1 MSAHMP
7 SDRSFQLLEV
17 VPSRME
23 STPAVARRNWPDN
36 TKARIVEEAL
46 APDVNVSAVAR
57 RYGISPSQLFGWRRK
72 AVAKGQVKRR
82 DAPDEDAEPQVASSR
97 LASVVPRSVL
107 ALRSARIIFVV
118 SFELSGPH
126 DPLRCE
132 GVPGQ
137 SAGGLPERS

>member
-23 STPAVARRNWPDN
+23 NSPAVARRNWPDE

-57 RYGISPSQLFGWRRK
+57 RYGMSPSQLFGWRRK
-72 AVAKGQVKRR
+72 AIARGEVERLETPSEEHACSGGTVAIEIAGAMIRVGPTISEDHLRR
-82 DAPDEDAEPQVASSR
+82 
-97 LASVVPRSVL
+97 VVRAV
-107 ALRSARIIFVV
+107 RSA
-118 SFELSGPH
+118 
-126 DPLRCE
+126 
-132 GVPGQ
+132 
-137 SAGGLPERS
+137 

>member
-23 STPAVARRNWPDN
+23 NSPAVPRRNWADE

-57 RYGISPSQLFGWRRK
+57 RYGMSPSQPFGWRRK
-72 AVAKGQVKRR
+72 AIAKGQVERR
-82 DAPDEDAEPQVASSR
+82 EEPGEEAGASGGVIEIGIAGATVRVGPMVSEDHLR
-97 LASVVPRSVL
+97 RVL
-107 ALRSARIIFVV
+107 RAVRSA
-118 SFELSGPH
+118 
-126 DPLRCE
+126 
-132 GVPGQ
+132 
-137 SAGGLPERS
+137 

>member
-23 STPAVARRNWPDN
+23 STPAVARRNWPDE

-72 AVAKGQVKRR
+72 AMAKGQVKRR
-82 DAPDEDAEPQVASSR
+82 DAPDEDAEPASG
-97 LASVVPRSVL
+97 VVEIGIGGATVRVGSAVSEDHLRRVL
-107 ALRSARIIFVV
+107 RAIRSA
-118 SFELSGPH
+118 
-126 DPLRCE
+126 
-132 GVPGQ
+132 
-137 SAGGLPERS
+137 

>member
-23 STPAVARRNWPDN
+23 NSPAVSRRNWPDE

-57 RYGISPSQLFGWRRK
+57 RYGMSPSQLFGWRRK
-72 AVAKGQVKRR
+72 AIAKGQVERL
-82 DAPDEDAEPQVASSR
+82 DAAGEDASTAGGVIEIGIAGAMVRVGPMVSEDHLR
-97 LASVVPRSVL
+97 RVL
-107 ALRSARIIFVV
+107 SALRSA
-118 SFELSGPH
+118 
-126 DPLRCE
+126 
-132 GVPGQ
+132 
-137 SAGGLPERS
+137 

>member
-23 STPAVARRNWPDN
+23 NTPAVARRNWPDD

-46 APDVNVSAVAR
+46 APNVNVSAVAR

-72 AVAKGQVKRR
+72 AMIKGQVKRR
-82 DAPDEDAEPQVASSR
+82 DAPDEDAKATSGVIEIGIGGATVRVGSGVSEDHLR
-97 LASVVPRSVL
+97 RVL
-107 ALRSARIIFVV
+107 RAIRSA
-118 SFELSGPH
+118 
-126 DPLRCE
+126 
-132 GVPGQ
+132 
-137 SAGGLPERS
+137 

>member
-23 STPAVARRNWPDN
+23 STPAVARRNWPDD

-72 AVAKGQVKRR
+72 AMAKGQVKRR
-82 DAPDEDAEPQVASSR
+82 DSPDEDAEPASG
-97 LASVVPRSVL
+97 VVEIGIGGATVRVGSGVSEDHLRRVL
-107 ALRSARIIFVV
+107 RAIRSA
-118 SFELSGPH
+118 
-126 DPLRCE
+126 
-132 GVPGQ
+132 
-137 SAGGLPERS
+137 

>member
-23 STPAVARRNWPDN
+23 STPAVARRNWPDE

-72 AVAKGQVKRR
+72 AMAKGQVKRR
-82 DAPDEDAEPQVASSR
+82 DAPDEDAEPASG
-97 LASVVPRSVL
+97 VVEIGIGGATVRVG
-107 ALRSARIIFVV
+107 SAVSEIIFVV
-118 SFELSGPH
+118 SFEPSGRH
-126 DPLRCE
+126 DPLGRE
-132 GVPGQ
+132 GVSGQ
-137 SAGGLPERS
+137 PTRGLPERS

>member
-23 STPAVARRNWPDN
+23 NSPAVSRRNWPDE

-57 RYGISPSQLFGWRRK
+57 RYGMSPSQLFGWRRK
-72 AVAKGQVKRR
+72 AIAKGEVERR
-82 DAPDEDAEPQVASSR
+82 EEPVGDAGASGGVIEIGIAGATVRVGPMVSEDHLR
-97 LASVVPRSVL
+97 RVL
-107 ALRSARIIFVV
+107 RAVRSA
-118 SFELSGPH
+118 
-126 DPLRCE
+126 
-132 GVPGQ
+132 
-137 SAGGLPERS
+137 

>member
-23 STPAVARRNWPDN
+23 NSPAVSRRKWPDE

-57 RYGISPSQLFGWRRK
+57 RYGMSPSQ
-72 AVAKGQVKRR
+72 
-82 DAPDEDAEPQVASSR
+82 
-97 LASVVPRSVL
+97 
-107 ALRSARIIFVV
+107 
-118 SFELSGPH
+118 
-126 DPLRCE
+126 
-132 GVPGQ
+132 
-137 SAGGLPERS
+137 